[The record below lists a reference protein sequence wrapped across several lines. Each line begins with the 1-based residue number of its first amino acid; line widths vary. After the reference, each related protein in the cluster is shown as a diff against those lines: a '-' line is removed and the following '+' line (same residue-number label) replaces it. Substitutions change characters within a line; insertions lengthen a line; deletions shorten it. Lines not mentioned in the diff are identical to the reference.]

1 MRVKNAFWIL
11 LLLFVI
17 GCDSRESRLIGTW
30 KVEVVQ
36 PPSMPGS
43 LMQPNA
49 SQGPLRSGM
58 LVTFAKDQRF
68 TVEPKVTIPG
78 GFYKWDKEEL
88 SLITDLSGVLPPL
101 KLHYNEDRSL
111 LVSEAMVG
119 GKPAITLN
127 KVKR

>member
-1 MRVKNAFWIL
+1 
-11 LLLFVI
+11 
-17 GCDSRESRLIGTW
+17 
-30 KVEVVQ
+30 
-36 PPSMPGS
+36 
-43 LMQPNA
+43 
-49 SQGPLRSGM
+49 M